1 MKFKPVEQIAV
12 GLDFG
17 LGSGKKIIPVGRLA
31 MRDGVIY
38 FEYDGAFLKQGL
50 DLSPR
55 ILPLDPGVKSFDRH
69 LFKGLPGAFNDSLP
83 DGWGRLLFDRVL
95 KSNELLPN
103 DASPLDRLAYVGHTG
118 IGALVYDPD
127 QRDSQPD
134 TEVSLDM
141 LAQKAADVLEGDV
154 G

>member
-50 DLSPR
+50 DLGTDKLSANLSGS
-55 ILPLDPGVKSFDRH
+55 IS
-69 LFKGLPGAFNDSLP
+69 
-83 DGWGRLLFDRVL
+83 
-95 KSNELLPN
+95 
-103 DASPLDRLAYVGHTG
+103 
-118 IGALVYDPD
+118 
-127 QRDSQPD
+127 
-134 TEVSLDM
+134 
-141 LAQKAADVLEGDV
+141 
-154 G
+154 